1 MGRYRRAYSNGYL
14 VVIVNLI
21 LKITYEEMLRKKRK
35 GQRKKDIWKYKD
47 TF

>member
-1 MGRYRRAYSNGYL
+1 MDQYRRTYSNGYL

-35 GQRKKDIWKYKD
+35 GERKKDI
-47 TF
+47 

>member
-21 LKITYEEMLRKKRK
+21 LKITYEEMLKKKKK
-35 GQRKKDIWKYKD
+35 GTKKERYLKI
-47 TF
+47 